1 MEDRGCRF
9 LILECLIVNERELK
23 ERAKR
28 FRLRVNIVTVADTR
42 RTSMERFASTSRG
55 RPVR

>member
-1 MEDRGCRF
+1 MEDWGCRF

-28 FRLRVNIVTVADTR
+28 FGLRMMKLVDVLPNTMA
-42 RTSMERFASTSRG
+42 G
-55 RPVR
+55 